1 MAPRSRKTELQ
12 PEPFFVCAS
21 VHTGKPA
28 RGRKRT
34 IADPLTRSIRIGRAD
49 WDRLDRW
56 AEENNIESYCE
67 AVAELIRR
75 LR

>member
-1 MAPRSRKTELQ
+1 MAPRSRKTQ
-12 PEPFFVCAS
+12 SQTEPLAPQE
-21 VHTGKPA
+21 KPA

-56 AEENNIESYCE
+56 AAANNVGSCCE
-67 AVAELIRR
+67 AVAEAIRQ